1 MNSQL
6 PSQESIEAAII
17 DKIKVYCDIDGI
29 PVDALTPFENMA
41 LDSILAMTVIQELK
55 AELQI
60 GIRSTLFYEH
70 ANIREAAKALFLD
83 LQNRIP

>member
-1 MNSQL
+1 MNSQT
-6 PSQESIEAAII
+6 PSQESIEEAII
-17 DKIKVYCDIDGI
+17 EKLRAYTDIDGI
-29 PVDALTPFENMA
+29 ALDALTAFENMA
-41 LDSILAMTVIQELK
+41 LDSILVMTIIQELK
-55 AELQI
+55 AEYQI